1 MNRKVLSG
9 ILVAAVLAACSALG
23 ADVYRDAVFWFRGGK
38 DANGDGLLNTS
49 TSNKEFFNE
58 LKAADPNHASQTCIA
73 RGYADGIAIETEPVE
88 GVQRVLRHIRNAVS
102 LRLLFDVIEQ
112 IQIVVLRERRVR
124 RNDQVL

>member
-1 MNRKVLSG
+1 MNRKVFSVVLMG
-9 ILVAAVLAACSALG
+9 AVLAACSAFG

-73 RGYADGIAIETEPVE
+73 RGYADGIALETEPV
-88 GVQRVLRHIRNAVS
+88 VFPCQPNVTQDLQCIRFKQELHLVDNGNGSIKTNAWP
-102 LRLLFDVIEQ
+102 
-112 IQIVVLRERRVR
+112 
-124 RNDQVL
+124 N